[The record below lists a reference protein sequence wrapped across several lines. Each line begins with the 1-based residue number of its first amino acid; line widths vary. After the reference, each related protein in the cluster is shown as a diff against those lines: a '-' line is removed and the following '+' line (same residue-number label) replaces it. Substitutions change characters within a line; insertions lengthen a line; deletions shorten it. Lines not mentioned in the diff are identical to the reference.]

1 MSNGARHALGVIA
14 GLILTPVLAA
24 GLSYGSSEVIITWQ
38 RTLATSWIG
47 IGVVAACG
55 VLLALMAGSRLSP
68 VASLIAG
75 LAFTLV
81 GVASPVAQ
89 TLRLD
94 WPVVPAG
101 MPRWL
106 PSWLAMGYS
115 TLMYSGIFLFLGVA
129 LLVASM
135 FPSRWRSRRPA
146 PVPQQS
152 YTPAEPY
159 RQPDAFQQPAYHQQP
174 DPFQPPPEPYRPQPE
189 PYQPQ
194 QYPPQ
199 AQPQQPLAQPQH
211 FTPQQV
217 TPQQVKPTQHL
228 PTFPAQP
235 PEDPEDST
243 RPMNRD

>member
-1 MSNGARHALGVIA
+1 MSNGARHAFGAVA

-24 GLSYGSSEVIITWQ
+24 GLSYGSSEVVVSYQ
-38 RTLATSWIG
+38 RALSVSWLG
-47 IGVVAACG
+47 IGVVAASG
-55 VLLALMAGSRLSP
+55 VLFALLIGSRLSP
-68 VASLIAG
+68 LASLIAG
-75 LAFTLV
+75 LAFTLL
-81 GVASPVAQ
+81 GVALPLAQ
-89 TLRLD
+89 MLRMD
-94 WPVVPAG
+94 VPMVPDG
-101 MPRWL
+101 LPRQL
-106 PSWLAMGYS
+106 SMGYS
-115 TLMYSGIFLFLGVA
+115 TLLYSGMFLFLGVA

-135 FPSRWRSRRPA
+135 FPSRWRSARPPA
-146 PVPQQS
+146 PAQQQY

-194 QYPPQ
+194 PQQYPPQ
-199 AQPQQPLAQPQH
+199 AQPQQPLHQ
-211 FTPQQV
+211 
-217 TPQQVKPTQHL
+217 PQQVKPTQHL